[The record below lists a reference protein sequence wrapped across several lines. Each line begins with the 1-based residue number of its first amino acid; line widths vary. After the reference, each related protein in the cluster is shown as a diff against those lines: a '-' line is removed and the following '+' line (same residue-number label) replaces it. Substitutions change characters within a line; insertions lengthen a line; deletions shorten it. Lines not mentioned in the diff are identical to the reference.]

1 MKLKAMEN
9 TQNITSAVRQGF
21 SLDKGSGLENI
32 TEGLVIVEDSNIV
45 ILLQIPALN
54 HLIKKGRPFGPPNV
68 LKGKVF

>member
-1 MKLKAMEN
+1 MKN
-9 TQNITSAVRQGF
+9 TQNNVSNLKQGF
-21 SLDKGSGLENI
+21 SLGKRAGLENI

-68 LKGKVF
+68 LKGKVFYKI